1 MPRDILKKVFGFD
14 AFRPGQAEII
24 DHVLAGGDGLVIMP
38 TGGGKS
44 MCYQLPALVRPGT
57 AIVVSPLIALMQDQV
72 AAMVENGVRATFL
85 NSTLPADVAAQIE
98 ADFLAGKY
106 DLLYLAPERLMQ
118 PRTLELLARGDIALI
133 AIDEAHCVSQ
143 WGHDFRPEY
152 LQLAELADRFPGVPR
167 LALTATADERTREEI
182 MERLRLRDGR
192 LFVAGFDRP
201 NIRYIIAERQ
211 DPKKQLMAFLAGHAG
226 ESGIVY
232 CATRKRV
239 EEIAEFLVGQG
250 LDAVP
255 YHAGLDDADR
265 FEHQRRFQAD
275 DAVVVV
281 ATIAFGMGVDK
292 PDVRFVAHLNLPKSI
307 EAYYQETGRAGRD
320 GEPAEAWLAYGL
332 QDMILLRQFIDTSD
346 ADDARKRFEHERLG
360 ALLGFCESAECRRTL
375 LLRHFGD
382 AHDGGCGNCD
392 NCLSPPET
400 FDATVEAQKALSCV
414 YRVDQRFGVTHLV
427 DVLLGKATEKVE
439 RFGHDKLSTFGV
451 GEELN
456 DRQWKSL
463 YRQLVAAGYCSIDAE
478 RYNAV
483 TLNAKST
490 EILKGGATFSARKP
504 PKRAPAKRA
513 KRKSAAAVM
522 VTVEPGD
529 EALLDALRAWRRDL
543 AAEHNR
549 PPFTIM
555 HDRTLRALA
564 AEKPAT
570 TTALLGVHGI
580 GEAKCEHYGSDL
592 LRIISDYAS

>member
-1 MPRDILKKVFGFD
+1 MPRDILKTVFGFD
-14 AFRPGQAEII
+14 AFRPGQEEII

-98 ADFLAGKY
+98 EDFLAGQF

-118 PRTLELLARGDIALI
+118 PRTLDLLARGEIALI

-152 LQLAELADRFPGVPR
+152 LQLAKLADRFPSVPR

-182 MERLRLRDGR
+182 MDRLRLRDGR
-192 LFVAGFDRP
+192 MFIGGFDRP
-201 NIRYIIAERQ
+201 NIRYTIAERHS
-211 DPKKQLMAFLAGHAG
+211 PTKQLMAFLAAHEG

-239 EEIAEFLVGQG
+239 EEIAAFLVDQG
-250 LDAVP
+250 FDAVP
-255 YHAGLDDADR
+255 YHAGLNDVDR

-320 GEPAEAWLAYGL
+320 GEPAEAWMAYGL

-382 AHDGGCGNCD
+382 PHDGGCGNCD

-414 YRVDQRFGVTHLV
+414 FRVDQRFGVTHLV
-427 DVLLGKATEKVE
+427 DVLLGKPTEKVE
-439 RFGHDKLSTFGV
+439 RFSHDKLSTFGV

-463 YRQLVAAGYCSIDAE
+463 FRQLVAAGYCSIDTE
-478 RYNAV
+478 RFNAV
-483 TLNAKST
+483 TLNAKSN
-490 EILKGGATFSARKP
+490 ELLRGEVTFSARKAA
-504 PKRAPAKRA
+504 KTAPAKRA
-513 KRKSAAAVM
+513 KRKAAAAAV
-522 VTVEPGD
+522 VPLAAGD
-529 EALLDALRAWRRDL
+529 EVLFEALRAWRYDL
-543 AAEHNR
+543 ATEHNR
-549 PPFTIM
+549 PPYTILN
-555 HDRTLRALA
+555 DRTLRALA

-570 TTALLGVHGI
+570 TETLLGIHGI
-580 GEAKCEHYGSDL
+580 GQAKCEHYGSDL
-592 LRIISDYAS
+592 LRIIRDYAD